1 MSKHQFT
8 NLLFFFFLFISLSL
22 KAQNVNKKLPLSTII
37 DTLET
42 RYKVSFTYADKT
54 IENITVGLPSPELS
68 LEESVTIL
76 NKNTKLHFAVLGNN
90 QVVIRT
96 LLKRRKPIKVEFLDE
111 VHVTNY
117 LTKGISLKN
126 DGTVAIKPNEFEILP
141 GLIEPDIIQTIQ
153 ALPGI
158 SSVDETVS
166 NLNIRGGTHDQNL
179 ILWDGIKMYQ
189 SGHFFGLISAF
200 NPYLTNK
207 VLVTKNGT
215 SAQFGDG
222 VSSTVDMR
230 LDTNLNDDFSG
241 GVGFNLI
248 HADGFA
254 KIPLNDKLELQVSA
268 RRSITDLIE
277 TPTYNQ
283 YFDRIFQDTD
293 VTNNQTEINNT
304 VTTNEAFY
312 FYDFSTKLLY
322 DISKKDK
329 VRFSF
334 LTINNNL
341 EYLEEANINNIPEA
355 LSSGIT
361 QFNLAGGIEYKRN
374 WNDSFSS
381 SIHIYASNYDLKAT
395 NFDIIND
402 QRLIQENEVL
412 DTGIKFQ
419 TNYIF
424 NENINWSNGYQFS
437 EVGISN
443 LQDVNNPLFRSF
455 IKEVIRSHSAFSE
468 MKFKSKNLNTNLK
481 VGVRGNYFQ
490 KLDELLFEP
499 RLSFSQRFLNY
510 LRFEVLGELKSQTTS
525 QIIDL
530 QNDFLGIE
538 KRRWVLSNNEDIP
551 IVKSKQASAGLHF
564 KKNKILISVEAYIK
578 GLEGITTRSQG
589 FQNQYQFVNAIGN
602 YKVKG
607 IDLLINKQFA
617 NTSTWLSYSY
627 SKNDYNF
634 DTLNEG
640 NDFPNNVDLR
650 HAFTFAG
657 TYTLNDLKFALG
669 VNWHSGKP
677 ITKIQE
683 GNEIVDNDINYK
695 LPNNDN
701 LNDYFRTDFS
711 TTYNFD
717 LGRDAK
723 AKIGLSIWNL
733 LNKKNNL
740 NTYYSKNDD
749 DTVSKIENQSLGIT
763 PNVSF
768 RVNF

>member
-1 MSKHQFT
+1 MFT
-8 NLLFFFFLFISLSL
+8 SLIFSFFLFTSLSL
-22 KAQNVNKKLPLSTII
+22 KAQIVNKKPPLSTVI

-42 RYKVSFTYADKT
+42 RYKVTFTYADKT
-54 IENITVGLPSPELS
+54 IENIAVNLPSPELS
-68 LEESVTIL
+68 LEEAITFL
-76 NKNTKLHFAVLGNN
+76 NKNTKLHFAILGDN
-90 QVVIRT
+90 QVVIRA
-96 LLKRRKPIKVEFLDE
+96 LSKRSKPIKVEYLDE
-111 VHVTNY
+111 VQVTNY

-126 DGTVAIKPNEFEILP
+126 DGTVTIKPNEFEILP
-141 GLIEPDIIQTIQ
+141 GLIEPDILQTIQ
-153 ALPGI
+153 ALPGV

-200 NPYLTNK
+200 NPYLTK
-207 VLVTKNGT
+207 EVLVTKNGT

-241 GVGFNLI
+241 GLGFNLI
-248 HADGFA
+248 QADGFA
-254 KIPLNDKLELQVSA
+254 KIPLSKKLELQISA

-283 YFDRIFQDTD
+283 FFDRIFQDTD
-293 VTNNQTEINNT
+293 VTNNQTEFNNT

-329 VRFSF
+329 LRISF

-341 EYLEEANINNIPEA
+341 DYLEEANLNGIPEA

-361 QFNLAGGIEYKRN
+361 QFNLAGGIEYLRN
-374 WNDSFSS
+374 WNGAFTSS
-381 SIHIYASNYDLKAT
+381 LHVYASNYDLKAT

-412 DTGIKFQ
+412 DTGIKLH

-424 NENINWSNGYQFS
+424 NNYLNWSNGYQFN
-437 EVGISN
+437 ETGVSN

-455 IKEVIRSHSAFSE
+455 IKEVLRSHSAYSE
-468 MKFKSKNLNTNLK
+468 INFKSSDLNTNLRA
-481 VGVRGNYFQ
+481 GFRANYFE
-490 KLDELLFEP
+490 KFDELLIEP
-499 RLSFSQRFLNY
+499 RISFSQRFLNY
-510 LRFEVLGELKSQTTS
+510 LRFEVLGEYKSQTTS

-538 KRRWVLSNNEDIP
+538 KRRWVLTNNENIP
-551 IVKSKQASAGLHF
+551 ITKSRQASAGIHY
-564 KKNKILISVEAYIK
+564 KKNDLLISAEAYIK
-578 GLEGITTRSQG
+578 DVEGITTRSQG
-589 FQNQYQFVNAIGN
+589 FQNQFQFVNGIGN
-602 YKVKG
+602 YQAKG
-607 IDLLINKQFA
+607 VDFLINKQFTNA
-617 NTSTWLSYSY
+617 STWLSYSY

-634 DTLNEG
+634 DSLNNG
-640 NDFPNNVDLR
+640 KDFPNNVDLR
-650 HAFTFAG
+650 HVLTFAG
-657 TYTLNDLKFALG
+657 TYTLNNLKFALG

-677 ITKIQE
+677 TTIIQE
-683 GNEIVDNDINYK
+683 SNEIVDNVINYK

-701 LNDYFRTDFS
+701 LDDYFRTDFS

-717 LGRDAK
+717 LGRDTE

-733 LNKKNNL
+733 LNKKNTL
-740 NTYYSKNDD
+740 NTYYTLNDD